1 MASAM
6 AAYWVFLN
14 IYWIRM
20 TETDLS
26 IGGHEAATGRNA
38 LVVATYGRRLGLKL
52 DGGNEGTGRIKGK
65 TIQPVC
71 GDRVEVQAIPNEP
84 EWLVTGILPR
94 DNQLTRPNQRGKV
107 EVLAA
112 NLDAIVIV
120 VADLPVPDWYIVD
133 RYICAAELI
142 RAATAITL
150 NKSDLGE
157 IEQSSK
163 HALAEYA
170 AIGYVTLRCS
180 ARHDTNL
187 DPLLDFLATRTA
199 IIVGQSGVGK
209 SSIINRI
216 TSSGTRETAEL
227 SEARGEGRHTT
238 VNSVLLPL
246 ANGGAVIDSP
256 GVRDYAPA
264 IDKPSDAVEG
274 FREIREAAFRCKFS
288 NCRHLRE
295 PVCNV
300 KADVA
305 DGKISA
311 RRYESYRR
319 LLLSAERLATR
330 FS

>member
-1 MASAM
+1 
-6 AAYWVFLN
+6 
-14 IYWIRM
+14 M
-20 TETDLS
+20 TETELS
-26 IGGHEAATGRNA
+26 MDSPIEGDQPAPGQNA
-38 LVVATYGRRLGLKL
+38 RVVATYGRRLGLRL
-52 DGGNEGTGRIKGK
+52 DAGAERTGRVKGK

-84 EWLVTGILPR
+84 EWLVTRILPR
-94 DNQLTRPNQRGKV
+94 DNQLARPNQRGKV

-142 RAATAITL
+142 CAATAIIF

-157 IEQSSK
+157 IGQSSAN
-163 HALAEYA
+163 ALAEYSA
-170 AIGYVTLRCS
+170 LGYVTLRCS
-180 ARHDTNL
+180 ARHDTSL
-187 DPLLDFLATRTA
+187 ESLLDFLTSRTA

-209 SSIINRI
+209 STIINRI
-216 TSSGTRETAEL
+216 TVSGSRETAEV
-227 SEARGEGRHTT
+227 SETRGEGRHTT

-264 IDKPSDAVEG
+264 IDKPSDAVQG
-274 FREIREAAFRCKFS
+274 FREIREAGLRCKFS

-300 KADVA
+300 KAGVA
-305 DGKISA
+305 AGTISA

-319 LLLSAERLATR
+319 LLFSAERLATR

>member
-1 MASAM
+1 
-6 AAYWVFLN
+6 
-14 IYWIRM
+14 M
-20 TETDLS
+20 TEAELS
-26 IGGHEAATGRNA
+26 VDSLIEGRQPAPGRNA
-38 LVVATYGRRLGLKL
+38 LVVATYGRRLGLRL
-52 DGGNEGTGRIKGK
+52 DAGDEGTGRVKGK

-84 EWLVTGILPR
+84 EWLVTRILPR
-94 DNQLTRPNQRGKV
+94 DNQLTRPNQRGKI

-142 RAATAITL
+142 CAATAIIL
-150 NKSDLGE
+150 NKTDLGAVE
-157 IEQSSK
+157 ESSA

-170 AIGYVTLRCS
+170 AIDYVTLRCS

-187 DPLLDFLATRTA
+187 DPLLDFLASRTA

-209 SSIINRI
+209 STIINRI
-216 TSSGTRETAEL
+216 TACGTRETAEI
-227 SEARGEGRHTT
+227 SETRGEGRHTT

-264 IDKPSDAVEG
+264 IDKPSDAVQG
-274 FREIREAAFRCKFS
+274 FREIREAGLHCKFS

-305 DGKISA
+305 AGAISG

>member
-1 MASAM
+1 
-6 AAYWVFLN
+6 
-14 IYWIRM
+14 M
-20 TETDLS
+20 TEAESS
-26 IGGHEAATGRNA
+26 IQGAEVAPERNA
-38 LVVATYGRRLGLKL
+38 LVIATYGRRLGLRL
-52 DGGNEGTGRIKGK
+52 GEGGDGTGRIKGK

-71 GDRVEVQAIPNEP
+71 GDKVEVQPIPNEP
-84 EWLVTGILPR
+84 EWLVTKILPR

-112 NLDAIVIV
+112 NLDAIVVV

-142 RAATAITL
+142 GAATAVTF
-150 NKSDLGE
+150 NKADLGE
-157 IEQSSK
+157 IEQSSAS
-163 HALAEYA
+163 ALAEYA
-170 AIGYVTLRCS
+170 NIGYVTLRCS
-180 ARHDTNL
+180 AKHDTNL
-187 DPLLDFLATRTA
+187 QPLVDFLACRTA

-209 SSIINRI
+209 SSIINKI
-216 TSSGTRETAEL
+216 TSVGERDTAEL
-227 SEARGEGRHTT
+227 SHSRGEGRHTT

-264 IDKPSDAVEG
+264 IDNPADAVQG
-274 FREIREAAFRCKFS
+274 FREIREAGFHCRFS

-295 PVCNV
+295 PGCKA

-305 DGKISA
+305 TGKISA

-319 LLLSAERLATR
+319 LLLSTERLADR
-330 FS
+330 FK

>member
-1 MASAM
+1 
-6 AAYWVFLN
+6 
-14 IYWIRM
+14 M
-20 TETDLS
+20 TEAELS
-26 IGGHEAATGRNA
+26 IGGTEAAPGRYA
-38 LVVATYGRRLGLKL
+38 LVVGTYGRRLGLKL
-52 DGGNEGTGRIKGK
+52 DGGDEGTGRIKGK

-71 GDRVEVQAIPNEP
+71 GDRVEIQAIPNEP
-84 EWLVTGILPR
+84 EWLVTSILPR

-142 RAATAITL
+142 RAAIALTL

-157 IEQSSK
+157 VAHTSAN
-163 HALAEYA
+163 ALAEYSSL
-170 AIGYVTLRCS
+170 GYVTLRCS
-180 ARHDTNL
+180 AKHDANL
-187 DPLLDFLATRTA
+187 DPLLDFLASRTA

-216 TSSGTRETAEL
+216 SASGRRETAEL
-227 SEARGEGRHTT
+227 SKARGEGRHTT

-264 IDKPSDAVEG
+264 IDKPSDAVQG
-274 FREIREAAFRCKFS
+274 FREIREAGLHCKFS

-305 DGKISA
+305 AGKISA

-319 LLLSAERLATR
+319 LLFSAERLATR